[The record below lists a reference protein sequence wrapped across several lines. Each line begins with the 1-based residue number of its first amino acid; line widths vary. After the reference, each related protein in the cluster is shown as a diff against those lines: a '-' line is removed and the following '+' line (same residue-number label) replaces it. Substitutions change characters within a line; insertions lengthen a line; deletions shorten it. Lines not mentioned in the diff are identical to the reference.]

1 MQKSIFDINKRKVLE
16 TMMEDIESQ
25 IEKRD
30 FDEIPYT
37 VSLKQLNKKTGIS
50 PRIITHI
57 VKDFLDSQGKSYGHK
72 NCALI
77 TGPKYQFTVNRRE
90 LEEWKK
96 YITS

>member
-1 MQKSIFDINKRKVLE
+1 MQKSVFKTNKRKVLE

-37 VSLKQLNKKTGIS
+37 ANLKQLNKKTGIS

-57 VKDFLDSQGKSYGHK
+57 VKDFLDSQGKSYDHK
-72 NCALI
+72 QRALI
-77 TGPKYQFTVNRRE
+77 SGPKYQFTVNRKE
-90 LEEWKK
+90 LKEWKR
-96 YITS
+96 YVTS